1 MPRNAILALV
11 VVVAA
16 VVGIAVLV
24 AVFAARD
31 DATVAP
37 SSGPGVARSA
47 GATPLVSGGNV
58 ALLYSDERL
67 TRRLRELA
75 VDIAGPADASLVAAG
90 QAVIVRRRPNLRV
103 PVVAVSATRRLDA
116 IGPHDPALRGF
127 IEYWLGREAGAR

>member
-16 VVGIAVLV
+16 VIGIAVLV

-37 SSGPGVARSA
+37 SAGPGVARPA
-47 GATPLVSGGNV
+47 GATPRVSAGNV

-67 TRRLRELA
+67 TRGLRQLA
-75 VDIAGPADASLVAAG
+75 VDTAGRADRSLVAAG
-90 QAVIVRRRPNLRV
+90 QAVTVRRRPNLRV
-103 PVVAVSATRRLDA
+103 PVVAVSTTRRLDA
-116 IGPHDPALRGF
+116 SGPDDPALRGF
-127 IEYWLGREAGAR
+127 IEYWLGREPGR

>member
-16 VVGIAVLV
+16 VVGIAAL
-24 AVFAARD
+24 AAGFAARD

-37 SSGPGVARSA
+37 SSGPGVARPA
-47 GATPLVSGGNV
+47 GAAPLVSGGNV

-75 VDIAGPADASLVAAG
+75 LDIAGPADASLVAAG
-90 QAVIVRRRPNLRV
+90 QAVIVRRRANLRV
-103 PVVAVSATRRLDA
+103 PVIAVSATRRLDA
-116 IGPHDPALRGF
+116 SGPDDPALRGF
-127 IEYWLGREAGAR
+127 IEYWLGREPAR